1 MKILVT
7 GGSGFIGSTLIK
19 HILETTQDEVF
30 NVDRLSYAASP
41 ITLSSIEH
49 YKRYAWQS
57 IDIRDPHSLKFAF
70 KNFEPD
76 AVIHL
81 AAETHVD
88 NSIAGP
94 EVFMQ
99 TNIMGTFNLLQA
111 TLEYYN
117 SLPDINKNIFKFH
130 HVSTDEVFGDLLYC
144 DTRRFDEDSPYK
156 PSSPYS
162 ASKAAS
168 DHLVRAW
175 GRTYGLPVVI
185 SNTTNNYG
193 PFQHP
198 EKLIPKTIIN
208 AILGKPIIVYGTG
221 NNIRDWIH
229 VEDHA
234 VALLKVLEE
243 GLIGKTYCIGARNA
257 YPNLVLIMT
266 ICSILDAM
274 WGLDKGTTAKTIQ
287 YVKDRAGHDNRYEID
302 PTFAEEDLGWKP
314 TIGFDKGIEDTV
326 QWYINNRDWW
336 ENKV

>member
-19 HILETTQDEVF
+19 HILNTTEDEVI
-30 NVDRLSYAASP
+30 NIDTATYASSP
-41 ITLSSIEH
+41 ITLPSIEH
-49 YKRYAWQS
+49 YNRYTWLS
-57 IDIRDPHSLKFAF
+57 IDIRDAYRLNKVFINH
-70 KNFEPD
+70 EPD
-76 AVIHL
+76 CVIHL

-88 NSIAGP
+88 NSISGP

-99 TNIMGTFNLLQA
+99 TNIMGTFNLLQEA
-111 TLEYYN
+111 LRYYN
-117 SLPDINKNIFKFH
+117 TLSDIKKYVFKFH
-130 HVSTDEVFGDLLYC
+130 HVSTDEVFGDLLEC
-144 DTRRFDEDSPYK
+144 STRRFDEESPYK

-175 GRTYGLPVVI
+175 GRTYGLPIVI

-234 VALLKVLEE
+234 VALLKVLED
-243 GLIGKTYCIGARNA
+243 GLIGKTYCIGARTPL
-257 YPNLVLIMT
+257 PNVVVVTKICQTLDT
-266 ICSILDAM
+266 IWDLPI
-274 WGLDKGTTAKTIQ
+274 GTSENLMQ
-287 YVKDRAGHDNRYEID
+287 FSKDRAGHDARYEID
-302 PTFAEEDLGWKP
+302 PSFAEEDLAWKP
-314 TIGFDKGIEDTV
+314 TIGFDKGIADTV